1 MISMVQSHPPMKPV
15 IICELVVIDQV
26 AARNSL
32 KKGFY
37 VSLKVERDTFDFQL
51 FILRRWITNLMLLHS
66 D

>member
-1 MISMVQSHPPMKPV
+1 MKPV

-26 AARNSL
+26 AARNSV

-51 FILRRWITNLMLLHS
+51 FVLRRWITNLMLLHS